1 MKRTLAIAKRVL
13 TELRRDKRTLAF
25 VLVMPVVILWL
36 LNVMFSANSSTNVTV
51 ATVNVNPAVT
61 KQIDAVKHVKVEKF
75 TQEKTAD
82 YRLKHQQVDAVI
94 KQTGNQYR
102 VRYANID
109 ASKTTLTKQALSSA
123 LTKNQIMTL
132 GKALATMKGQL
143 AQRSGQT
150 LPNNQQVAAQQPQI
164 KNSYQ
169 YGDKDTNFFSKMIPV
184 FIGFFVFFFVFLISG
199 MGLLNERTS
208 GTLDRLLATPV
219 KRGEVFVGYLISYG
233 TLALIQT
240 IVVVCAAV
248 WILKIE
254 VVGNILGVMVVNILM
269 ALVALT
275 FGMLLST
282 LASSEFQMMQ
292 FIPIVIVPQLL
303 FSGIIPLDAMAS
315 WVQVVGKLLPLTYAG
330 DTMTGIIMK
339 GESLAQVSGDLWA
352 LLIFVVVLGSITVL
366 SMKRYRK
373 V

>member
-109 ASKTTLTKQALSSA
+109 ASKTKKKTK
-123 LTKNQIMTL
+123 KP
-132 GKALATMKGQL
+132 MK
-143 AQRSGQT
+143 
-150 LPNNQQVAAQQPQI
+150 
-164 KNSYQ
+164 
-169 YGDKDTNFFSKMIPV
+169 
-184 FIGFFVFFFVFLISG
+184 
-199 MGLLNERTS
+199 
-208 GTLDRLLATPV
+208 
-219 KRGEVFVGYLISYG
+219 
-233 TLALIQT
+233 
-240 IVVVCAAV
+240 
-248 WILKIE
+248 
-254 VVGNILGVMVVNILM
+254 
-269 ALVALT
+269 
-275 FGMLLST
+275 
-282 LASSEFQMMQ
+282 
-292 FIPIVIVPQLL
+292 
-303 FSGIIPLDAMAS
+303 
-315 WVQVVGKLLPLTYAG
+315 
-330 DTMTGIIMK
+330 TGIIFEK
-339 GESLAQVSGDLWA
+339 KLVSLSPYWYEF
-352 LLIFVVVLGSITVL
+352 LIWGCCAATCWLFG
-366 SMKRYRK
+366 K